1 MKSPKNI
8 STIIALIIYSL
19 FFLFFSYSWLARII
33 ESVKFEHNLFPED
46 GRFNFETL
54 CFLSLIFSIFII
66 YKSIAK
72 TDFFSNE
79 FYVIKFISNKHLI
92 DVINKNKK
100 LVIYVFLVITL
111 MLIFS
116 EIESDESIREDYSDG
131 IDESLVAY
139 FAIYSSII
147 VSIIIVIVTKIIL
160 SKRDTVK
167 YKSIEKEERFW
178 SKLVFKKNKDISDK
192 VRYTLF
198 ENQEVIFDSSDLTT
212 ISNYFNKSDDLKI
225 FELDNSFYIN
235 NIRYTIWDLRV
246 DLDYRGVLP
255 EPNTGLKTPNIRVI
269 MQLVSES
276 DT

>member
-1 MKSPKNI
+1 MKSPKNV
-8 STIIALIIYSL
+8 STIIALSLYSLYFLFIIYNIL
-19 FFLFFSYSWLARII
+19 VRL
-33 ESVKFEHNLFPED
+33 ESIKFEHNLFPED
-46 GRFNFETL
+46 DRFNFETF

-66 YKSIAK
+66 YKSIAE
-72 TDFFSNE
+72 TSFFSNE
-79 FYVIKFISNKHLI
+79 LYVIKFISNKYLT
-92 DVINKNKK
+92 DEINKNKK
-100 LVIYVFLVITL
+100 YVIRMFLVIIL
-111 MLIFS
+111 LLIFW
-116 EIESDESIREDYSDG
+116 EIQSNDSFREDYADG
-131 IDESLVAY
+131 IEESLVEY

-147 VSIIIVIVTKIIL
+147 VSIIIVIVTKITL

-167 YKSIEKEERFW
+167 YKLIEKEEGFW

-192 VRYTLF
+192 VRYTLYD
-198 ENQEVIFDSSDLTT
+198 NQEVIFDSSDLTT

-225 FELDNSFYIN
+225 FKLDDSFYIN
-235 NIRYTIWDLRV
+235 NIRYTVRDLRV